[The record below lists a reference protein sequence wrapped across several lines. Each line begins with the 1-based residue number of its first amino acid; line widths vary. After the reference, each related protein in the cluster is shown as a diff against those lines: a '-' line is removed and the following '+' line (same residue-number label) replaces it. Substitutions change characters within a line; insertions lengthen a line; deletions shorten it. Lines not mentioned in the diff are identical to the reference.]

1 MMNNKGIGFVE
12 ILLGVVLAMIII
24 PLLAGC
30 EIEPRNI
37 STQPIVSTCSGT
49 LYEFESEGTLYIM
62 YNGMIVPY
70 YNKNGKMCH
79 RVDGKAVEI
88 ETGVSEK

>member
-1 MMNNKGIGFVE
+1 MKRKIIALC
-12 ILLGVVLAMIII
+12 ILAICLT
-24 PLLAGC
+24 GC
-30 EIEPRNI
+30 EIEPINI

-79 RVDGKAVEI
+79 RVDGKVVEI
-88 ETGVSEK
+88 ESQESEDKG